1 MRNQA
6 EITSLEDLEKD
17 KLKGARNMEEFLTR
31 ALKEI
36 YGRQILKDKEREKAE
51 AILNQLEGLSI
62 TSAQS
67 LLDLCSKLLL
77 FVRVAPDKED

>member
-36 YGRQILKDKEREKAE
+36 YGRQILKDKERAE